1 MYNVI
6 FNRGNCYRKL
16 GKLDESIEDLKKA
29 VEMKQDKAAAHNNL
43 GLSLFEKEDFGEALL
58 EFSKAIQC
66 EDHALHYNNRGLAHY
81 HMKDSHE
88 DAKKDFDEAIKRDK
102 DDPYFYFNRGNVYLD

>member
-29 VEMKQDKAAAHNNL
+29 VEMK
-43 GLSLFEKEDFGEALL
+43 
-58 EFSKAIQC
+58 
-66 EDHALHYNNRGLAHY
+66 
-81 HMKDSHE
+81 
-88 DAKKDFDEAIKRDK
+88 
-102 DDPYFYFNRGNVYLD
+102 